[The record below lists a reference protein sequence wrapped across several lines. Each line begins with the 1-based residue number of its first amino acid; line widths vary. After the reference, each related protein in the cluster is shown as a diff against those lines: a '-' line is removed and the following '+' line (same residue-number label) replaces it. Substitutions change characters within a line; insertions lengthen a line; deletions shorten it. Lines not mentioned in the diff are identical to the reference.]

1 MARPSVD
8 GLERALHGRMAVV
21 RVDIESPAAQMVVR
35 RYGLRATPTY
45 VLVDGQGNEVWR
57 QVGGSPDRAAIEQRL
72 SGLAPPRR

>member
-8 GLERALHGRMAVV
+8 GLERALQGRMAVV

-57 QVGGSPDRAAIEQRL
+57 QVGGSPDRTVIEQRL
-72 SGLAPPRR
+72 AGLARR